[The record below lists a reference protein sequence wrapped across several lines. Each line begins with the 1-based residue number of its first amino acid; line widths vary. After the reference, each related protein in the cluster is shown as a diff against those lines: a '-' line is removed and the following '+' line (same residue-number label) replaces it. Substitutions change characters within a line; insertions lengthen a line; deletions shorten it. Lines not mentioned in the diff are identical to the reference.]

1 MSVTPVGVVYD
12 EGDNVTFS
20 CSAEGGPENTLQW
33 LKDGE
38 DFGSVICGSENNLTL
53 TSITIDD
60 GAVYTCE
67 ASNAA
72 GTGSASVSLNIS
84 PVIVLHPVNIG
95 VSNGTNASFMCEAT
109 AFPEPTYVW
118 SRVGGELPESALG
131 VNSSTLTLSPA
142 VFGDQ
147 GEYYCNATSNDITVS
162 SNTATLT
169 SQSFY
174 VELCLAIEVL
184 LVYALLTSITTCV
197 LFLYTV
203 SPEGGVTINPDNE
216 TFNDNDT
223 VLLMCMTV
231 GGPGN
236 TFQWSFNGG
245 DLVDEIS
252 STLTL
257 MQVTA
262 ENGGTYT
269 CNVTNSAGSGS
280 YSTSVFISPMIT
292 LNPISSS
299 VSNGTGEVSFTC
311 NATGFPEPDIEW
323 FRVNGPL
330 PDTAS
335 GENTNTLAIAPVMFG
350 DEGQYFCVATSNE
363 LTVESEPATLTSES
377 VDAQF

>member
-20 CSAEGGPENTLQW
+20 CSTEGGPENTLQW

-38 DFGSVICGSENNLTL
+38 DIGSDISGSENNLTL

-95 VSNGTNASFMCEAT
+95 ISSGTNGSFMCEAT

-147 GEYYCNATSNDITVS
+147 GEYYCSATSNGITVS

-174 VELCLAIEVL
+174 VHAA
-184 LVYALLTSITTCV
+184 LVH
-197 LFLYTV
+197 
-203 SPEGGVTINPDNE
+203 
-216 TFNDNDT
+216 
-223 VLLMCMTV
+223 
-231 GGPGN
+231 N
-236 TFQWSFNGG
+236 T
-245 DLVDEIS
+245 
-252 STLTL
+252 
-257 MQVTA
+257 
-262 ENGGTYT
+262 
-269 CNVTNSAGSGS
+269 
-280 YSTSVFISPMIT
+280 
-292 LNPISSS
+292 
-299 VSNGTGEVSFTC
+299 
-311 NATGFPEPDIEW
+311 
-323 FRVNGPL
+323 
-330 PDTAS
+330 
-335 GENTNTLAIAPVMFG
+335 
-350 DEGQYFCVATSNE
+350 
-363 LTVESEPATLTSES
+363 
-377 VDAQF
+377 